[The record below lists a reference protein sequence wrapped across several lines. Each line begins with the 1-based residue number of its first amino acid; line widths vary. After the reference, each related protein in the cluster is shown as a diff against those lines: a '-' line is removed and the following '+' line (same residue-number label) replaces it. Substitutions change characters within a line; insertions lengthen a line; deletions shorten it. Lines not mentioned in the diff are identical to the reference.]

1 MLTLEI
7 NNPNVESIFLEG
19 FNANKEKFLEFI
31 QSSYDRRESIQNYAD
46 DKERFEQTY
55 ASIKDGSMEMV
66 SENDAK
72 QEIDDFL
79 KTL

>member
-31 QSSYDRRESIQNYAD
+31 QHSYNRQTSIRNYAD
-46 DKERFEQTY
+46 DKERFERTY
-55 ASIKDGSMEMV
+55 TNMKNNTMEMIC
-66 SENDAK
+66 EEDAK
-72 QEIDDFL
+72 HEIDNFL